1 VKAETYG
8 GITRGELSIKLSGKN
23 TSFKTDARMKR
34 IDVAQLLSVFKN
46 GRGKMTGK
54 MDGELKIAGEIEHS
68 LHPLERL
75 HGIGI

>member
-1 VKAETYG
+1 M
-8 GITRGELSIKLSGKN
+8 GESQGESSQLN
-23 TSFKTDARMKR
+23 CRENASFKTDARMKR